1 MMELIVTNE
10 LTLRTP
16 VPETDG
22 PRLAALIARDRET
35 LAQWLPW
42 VPKTTQA
49 SEIAFLRELVK
60 QADQHQSLQL
70 VMVWQGDPVGMMG
83 FNRFYQREAGRQT
96 AEIGYWLANHAV
108 RHGLMHQ
115 AVLALCQLGF
125 ATYQL
130 EQISIIAAVL
140 NQRSNHVAQRAGFHL
155 DRVLP
160 ARITL
165 SNGQQVDANDWIK
178 VNPDRQVH
186 ENPVY

>member
-1 MMELIVTNE
+1 MEMIVTDE
-10 LTLRTP
+10 LNLRTP

-22 PRLAALIARDRET
+22 PQLAALIDRDRET
-35 LAQWLPW
+35 LQQWLPW
-42 VPKTTQA
+42 VPKTTRA
-49 SEIAFLRELVK
+49 SEIAFLKELVK

-70 VMVWQGDPVGMMG
+70 VMVWQGNPVGMAG
-83 FNRFYQREAGRQT
+83 FNRFYQREDGRQT

-130 EQISIIAAVL
+130 ELISIIVAVL

-155 DRVLP
+155 ERVLP

-165 SNGQQVDANDWIK
+165 FTGRQVDANDWIK
-178 VNPDRQVH
+178 VNPDGQGQ